1 MYVSSLTLTSHTAYY
16 TTLQVANEHLTRT
29 QRTWKSIGTQYW
41 RSKEALVTELVQTG
55 QEITDLHLKFRAI
68 DPLDEDLN
76 ETAPVPIMTGGADN
90 ESVTPYVEHAG
101 DVNRLH
107 STNVELWRSTAQADH
122 QMMLS
127 VSMKEVNESEEV
139 HSKEE
144 GAGMGGRQTS
154 EGTIS
159 RQPSTGERLFL

>member
-1 MYVSSLTLTSHTAYY
+1 MHTTS
-16 TTLQVANEHLTRT
+16 QVANEHLTHT

-55 QEITDLHLKFRAI
+55 QEVTDLHLTVRAI

-76 ETAPVPIMTGGADN
+76 ETAEVRIMVGDE
-90 ESVTPYVEHAG
+90 ESTVVPYVEHAR
-101 DVNRLH
+101 DVNKLH
-107 STNVELWRSTAQADH
+107 GTSAELWRSTAQADH

-127 VSMKEVNESEEV
+127 VSMKEVNEHEEV
-139 HSKEE
+139 HKEE
-144 GAGMGGRQTS
+144 AGSVNRQNS

-159 RQPSTGERLFL
+159 RQPSTGE